1 MEGSLSTFI
10 YIAVAILVTL
20 GIASLAFVAIS
31 LVGDILGVIS
41 SQEATIK
48 ERFDEVTEIYDGR
61 VLKGIDLLNT
71 LREFR
76 NIDMTYPV
84 IVTFTEGLNFTD
96 PISKE
101 HLYST
106 DPSHGNGITNE
117 DIDMVIKVINK
128 SMVTNSKSSIVDKD
142 SQKWPTP
149 PTKFDYET
157 ESTWPNTFNYEDRYN
172 VTVSL
177 EDKCHI
183 DGNVMQAIIIHFEKI
198 VPPNV
203 EPEVGG

>member
-20 GIASLAFVAIS
+20 GIASMTFVAVS

-41 SQEATIK
+41 SQETTIK

-101 HLYST
+101 YLYST

-117 DIDMVIKVINK
+117 DIDKVINVISR
-128 SMVTNSKSSIVDKD
+128 SMVTNSASSIVDKD

-172 VTVSL
+172 VTVKI
-177 EDKCHI
+177 EDECNVN
-183 DGNVMQAIIIHFEKI
+183 GNIVQAIVIDFVKI
-198 VPPNV
+198 DYNV
-203 EPEVGG
+203 EGGV